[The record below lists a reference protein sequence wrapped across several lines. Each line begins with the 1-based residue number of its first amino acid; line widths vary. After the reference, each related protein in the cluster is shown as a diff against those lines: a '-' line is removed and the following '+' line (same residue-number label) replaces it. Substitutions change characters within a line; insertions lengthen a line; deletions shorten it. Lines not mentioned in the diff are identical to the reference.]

1 MTALFSTRLSLKPRL
16 ALAAI
21 LLLFVPYR
29 SFAQETELPR
39 IGPAPSFSLTT
50 QDNQPLAW
58 ADLRGKPVVLTFIFT
73 TCRSECPILTA
84 KLVDIQRRFSL
95 EQKEIPQFVAVSIE
109 PVHDTPKVLESYA
122 NNFGAD
128 LRAWSFLTGSPA
140 AIAEL
145 ARRYAVYVK
154 RQPDESIDHTF
165 LTSLIDSD
173 GIIRV
178 QYQGAQFERDEFLA
192 DLRALIRSGKSPNLS
207 KRDSGRER
215 SHVQ

>member
-1 MTALFSTRLSLKPRL
+1 M
-16 ALAAI
+16 I
-21 LLLFVPYR
+21 LLFVTFR
-29 SFAQETELPR
+29 CFAEDAELPHV
-39 IGPAPSFSLTT
+39 GVAPSFNLTT

-73 TCRSECPILTA
+73 TCRSACPALTA
-84 KLVDIQRRFSL
+84 KLVDIQRRLSS
-95 EQKEIPQFVAVSIE
+95 EQKGIPRFVAVSVE
-109 PVHDTPKVLESYA
+109 PERDTPEVLKVYA

-140 AIAEL
+140 AIADL

-165 LTSLIDSD
+165 LTSLIDRD

-178 QYQGAQFERDEFLA
+178 QYQGAQFDRDEFLA
-192 DLRALIRSGKSPNLS
+192 DLRALIHIGGTSEISLGRTG
-207 KRDSGRER
+207 RDR